1 MVTIKTAKEINIIRQ
16 GGHKLALIL
25 QALAKAVKPGVDT
38 GYLEQMTNDLIIKA
52 GGRPSFKGYD
62 MGDGIFFPTALCA
75 SINNEVVHGAALP
88 ARVLKSG
95 DIIDLDIGMEWQG
108 LYTDTCLTVG
118 VGKISKEAKQLI
130 RVTKEALEIGIQ
142 QVKPGNTLNDIGS
155 AIENFVDRYDYGVVR
170 DLVGHGVGYQA
181 HEDPNVFNY
190 AIPRN
195 SRENI
200 TLKEGMVICIEPM
213 INLGTWEVKTAKNR
227 YTVLT
232 ADNSL
237 SAHFEHTIVV
247 TKKGYEILTK

>member
-25 QALAKAVKPGVDT
+25 QALAKACKPGVDT

-52 GGRPSFKGYD
+52 GGRPAFKGYD
-62 MGDGIFFPTALCA
+62 MGDGIYFPTALCA

-130 RVTKEALEIGIQ
+130 RVTKEALEIGIR

-155 AIENFVDRYDYGVVR
+155 AIENFVDQYGYGVVR

-190 AIPRN
+190 AIPKN

-213 INLGTWEVKTAKNR
+213 INLGTWEVKTAKNG
-227 YTVLT
+227 YTILT
-232 ADNSL
+232 DDNSL
-237 SAHFEHTIVV
+237 SAHFEHTIAV

>member
-1 MVTIKTAKEINIIRQ
+1 MVTIKTPKEIDIIRQ

-38 GYLEQMTNDLIIKA
+38 GYLEQLTNDLIIKA
-52 GGRPSFKGYD
+52 GGRPSFKGYN
-62 MGDGIFFPTALCA
+62 MGGGLFFPTALCA
-75 SINNEVVHGAALP
+75 SINNEVVHGTALP

-95 DIIDLDIGMEWQG
+95 DIIDLDIGMEWKG

-130 RVTKEALEIGIQ
+130 KVTKESLDLGIK
-142 QVKPGNTLNDIGS
+142 QVKPGNTLNDIGT
-155 AIENFVDRYDYGVVR
+155 AIENYIDNFGYGVVR
-170 DLVGHGVGYQA
+170 DLVGHGVGYKA
-181 HEDPNVFNY
+181 HEEPNVFNY
-190 AIPRN
+190 AIPKN

-200 TLKEGMVICIEPM
+200 TLKEGMVLAIEPM
-213 INLGTWEVKTAKNR
+213 VNLGTWEVKNAKNK

-237 SAHFEHTIVV
+237 SAHFEHTVVV

>member
-1 MVTIKTAKEINIIRQ
+1 MVTIKTDKEINILRQ
-16 GGHKLALIL
+16 GGSKLASIL

-38 GYLEQMTNDLIIKA
+38 GYLEELTNALIVKA

-62 MGDGIFFPTALCA
+62 MGGGLFFPTALCA
-75 SINNEVVHGAALP
+75 SINNEVVHGTAYP

-95 DIIDLDIGMEWQG
+95 DIIDLDIGMEWRG

-130 RVTKEALEIGIQ
+130 RVTKEALELGIK

-155 AIENFVDRYDYGVVR
+155 AIENFVDQFGYGIVR

-190 AIPRN
+190 AIPKN

-200 TLKEGMVICIEPM
+200 TLKEGMVIAIEPM
-213 INLGTWEVKTAKNR
+213 VNLGTWEVKTAKNG
-227 YTVLT
+227 YTIIT

-237 SAHFEHTIVV
+237 SAHFEHTVVV